1 MKIREH
7 RYDRLSRT
15 LTKYPKVPFSG
26 NLKEKA
32 YIIGL
37 RYGDLSVQKHGRNL
51 RISTA
56 STHPDMIKLFESVF
70 CSYGKVGKYPK
81 YNNGTDRY
89 YWSTY
94 CDLDQSFGFLLTKK
108 DSIPMWI
115 LENNDYFF
123 SFLSGYFDAEGCL
136 SLYVDPKGNSNVQ
149 FIIKTCDKGVLE
161 GILNNLHKLGFEI
174 NIRLVKKA
182 DGVSY
187 NRDYW
192 YLGTDSKKTSNFF
205 VRKYESKALR
215 KAREIQIVNGVGKH
229 GVEHGKRKD
238 CIVKEGRQ
246 RRYYELSGKS

>member
-1 MKIREH
+1 M
-7 RYDRLSRT
+7 SRT

-94 CDLDQSFGFLLTKK
+94 CDLDKSFSFLLTKK

-161 GILNNLHKLGFEI
+161 DILNNLHKLGFEI

-187 NRDYW
+187 NRNYW
-192 YLGTDSKKTSNFF
+192 YLGTGS
-205 VRKYESKALR
+205 RKQVIPLLERLNLRHYEKLEKFKLLMALENTGWNMGKEKIVLLR
-215 KAREIQIVNGVGKH
+215 RGVKDDIRNYKEKARLI
-229 GVEHGKRKD
+229 
-238 CIVKEGRQ
+238 
-246 RRYYELSGKS
+246 LSR